1 MEAVES
7 TVDVRQQ
14 RIALIESISNLRK
27 ELGAPQI
34 EAEEFDAMYDAE
46 LWILHAYEVQLLT
59 YKEMKAML

>member
-1 MEAVES
+1 MEAVENA
-7 TVDVRQQ
+7 VDVRQE
-14 RIALIESISNLRK
+14 RIALIESISNIRK

-46 LWILHAYEVQLLT
+46 MWMLKAFELQLLT